1 MSRLKNQ
8 FAYNDPL
15 PRRLRELVEQNG
27 ITFESL
33 ADAIG
38 TTRQTVGNWLTG
50 KTVPDASSLCKIA
63 KFFGVSC
70 DWLLGLTDTKKF
82 NMSVRGASEV
92 TRLSPKAVEI
102 LHSEDG
108 WTKQGKAILSDMIEN
123 GTLLEVVRR
132 IRAHKEHT
140 KISISCSDP
149 CEKTH
154 ALEMVDVSEYMARKA
169 LLLYM
174 EDIKERIYN
183 GTLNF

>member
-1 MSRLKNQ
+1 MSRLENQ
-8 FAYNDPL
+8 FSHNDPF
-15 PRRLRELVEQNG
+15 PKRLRELIEQNG
-27 ITFESL
+27 VTFESL
-33 ADAIG
+33 ADAVG
-38 TTRQTVGNWLTG
+38 TTRQTVGNWQTG
-50 KTVPDASSLCKIA
+50 KTIPNARSLYKIA

-70 DWLLGLTDTKKF
+70 DWILGLTDTKIF
-82 NMSVRGASEV
+82 NMSVRGAADV

-102 LHSEDG
+102 LHSEDD

-132 IRAHKEHT
+132 IRAYEKYT

-149 CEKTH
+149 CEKAH
-154 ALEMVDVSEYMARKA
+154 ALEMADASEYMAQKA

-174 EDIKERIYN
+174 EDTKERIYN